1 LKQGAADISGVSTNY
16 LFAGKLG
23 AGRLDAGASLALAKD
38 SSCLPPPIK
47 IICERTNCFPGYPC
61 SGFYQPLNTNTFW
74 NYDTIRFSV
83 NNPLNKK
90 VSWIFRNG
98 SLTVE
103 KFGNEVYFLFVNDL
117 VISTQRDPN
126 FPFEVFVRYE
136 DSTDACCVSSFY
148 KEVFISMTEV
158 ARSAQTLFNKNLVE
172 DPENQLI
179 KIYPSPA
186 KNQITI
192 TRSMV
197 DSKPP
202 LIENYQIISVEG
214 RVLQKGTLTGNTTTL
229 NINTLT
235 NGVYIFKTQQK
246 AIKFIKE

>member
-1 LKQGAADISGVSTNY
+1 
-16 LFAGKLG
+16 
-23 AGRLDAGASLALAKD
+23 
-38 SSCLPPPIK
+38 
-47 IICERTNCFPGYPC
+47 
-61 SGFYQPLNTNTFW
+61 
-74 NYDTIRFSV
+74 
-83 NNPLNKK
+83 
-90 VSWIFRNG
+90 
-98 SLTVE
+98 
-103 KFGNEVYFLFVNDL
+103 
-117 VISTQRDPN
+117 
-126 FPFEVFVRYE
+126 
-136 DSTDACCVSSFY
+136 
-148 KEVFISMTEV
+148 MTEV